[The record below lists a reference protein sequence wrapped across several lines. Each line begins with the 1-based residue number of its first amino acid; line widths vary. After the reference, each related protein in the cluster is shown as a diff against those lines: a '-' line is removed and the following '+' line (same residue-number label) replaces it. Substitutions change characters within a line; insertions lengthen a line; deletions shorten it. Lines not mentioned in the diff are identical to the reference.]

1 MTNNPADI
9 DRLKADLRNEQRKKR
24 AEMFKSSAPEIYVV
38 ASRHFLKSVVLP
50 SGGVIAGYWPLKDE
64 FDSRPLL
71 ESIAAQGGRL
81 ALPVVAGDSGR
92 LIFREWAPGA
102 PLAPAGFGTLGPRE
116 NAQEVLPDLVITPL
130 LAFDRRGCRLGY
142 GGGFYDRSLTALRV
156 SGKCKLAI
164 GLGFSAQRVQQVPVS
179 DADAR
184 LDGIV
189 TETGVIWA
197 RAAITT
203 DSH

>member
-1 MTNNPADI
+1 MKGIA
-9 DRLKADLRNEQRKKR
+9 
-24 AEMFKSSAPEIYVV
+24 
-38 ASRHFLKSVVLP
+38 LP
-50 SGGVIAGYWPLKDE
+50 PGGVIAGYWPLKDE

-71 ESIAAQGGRL
+71 EAIAAQGGRL

-92 LIFREWAPGA
+92 LIFREWQPGA
-102 PLAPAGFGTLGPRE
+102 PLAPAGFDTLGPRE
-116 NAQEVLPDLVITPL
+116 SAQEVLPDLVIAPL

-142 GGGFYDRSLTALRV
+142 GGGFYDRSLTALRA

-164 GLGFSAQRVQQVPVS
+164 GLGFSAQRVQQVP
-179 DADAR
+179 AGAMDAR

>member
-1 MTNNPADI
+1 MTHSPTDI
-9 DRLKADLRNEQRKKR
+9 DRLKADLRQEQRKKR
-24 AEMFKSSAPEIYVV
+24 AELFKRSTSEIYVA
-38 ASRHFLKSVVLP
+38 ASRHFLQGITIP

-64 FDSRPLL
+64 FDIRPLL
-71 ESIAAQGGRL
+71 EGLAAQGGRL
-81 ALPVVAGDSGR
+81 ALPVVAGDQGR

-116 NAQEVLPDLVITPL
+116 NAPEVLPDLIITPL

-142 GGGFYDRSLTALRV
+142 GGGFYDRSLTALRA

-164 GLGFSAQRVQQVPVS
+164 GLGFSAQRVQQVPVG
-179 DADAR
+179 DTDER

-189 TETGVIWA
+189 TETGLIWA
-197 RAAITT
+197 RSAITT

>member
-1 MTNNPADI
+1 MTHSPTDI
-9 DRLKADLRNEQRKKR
+9 DRLKADLRQEQRKKR
-24 AEMFKSSAPEIYVV
+24 AELFKRSTPEIYV
-38 ASRHFLKSVVLP
+38 AAAGHFLKSIVLP

-71 ESIAAQGGRL
+71 EGIAAQGGRL
-81 ALPVVAGDSGR
+81 ALPVVAGDQGR

-142 GGGFYDRSLTALRV
+142 GGGFYDRSLTALRA
-156 SGKCKLAI
+156 SGKYNLSI
-164 GLGFSAQRVQQVPVS
+164 GLGFSAQRVQQVPVG
-179 DADAR
+179 DMDAR

-197 RAAITT
+197 RAAIAT
-203 DSH
+203 DSP

>member
-1 MTNNPADI
+1 MTNNPI
-9 DRLKADLRNEQRKKR
+9 ELDRLKADLRSAQRKKR
-24 AEMFKSSAPEIYVV
+24 LAMFKHSAPEIYVS
-38 ASRHFLKSVVLP
+38 ASKHFMKGIVLP
-50 SGGVIAGYWPLKDE
+50 LGGVIAGYWPLKDE

-71 ESIAAQGGRL
+71 EAIAAQGGRL

-92 LIFREWAPGA
+92 LIFREWRPGA

-142 GGGFYDRSLTALRV
+142 GGGFYDRSLTALRA

-184 LDGIV
+184 LDGVV

-203 DSH
+203 DTR